1 MSTYRITYQVSS
13 IRKHLLANR
22 APTIWNHEEERP
34 SLYNQF
40 GLQISAAARNLL
52 SMTKQPDGESTMTM
66 EEVLQV
72 LQPGDITTDTTLSQP
87 PAIEQPAGIGAIT
100 EIENTSML
108 YGAES
113 FTLVTELDEHNL
125 YRALD
130 PDTNLLLP
138 NQEFAFLARQWP

>member
-1 MSTYRITYQVSS
+1 MHQPSGIRRRTSQLIQPIWPTNIRSSTEPVVNDKATGW
-13 IRKHLLANR
+13 RKHYDHGR
-22 APTIWNHEEERP
+22 GSP
-34 SLYNQF
+34 STT
-40 GLQISAAARNLL
+40 AR
-52 SMTKQPDGESTMTM
+52 
-66 EEVLQV
+66 
-72 LQPGDITTDTTLSQP
+72 DITTDTTLSQP
-87 PAIEQPAGIGAIT
+87 PAIEQPVGIGAIT